1 MSAVRALAP
10 LLFLVACTGTASV
23 TIPETTE
30 DVSPNE
36 PAPTEDGIPTGS
48 ATAAMPTDAGAD
60 GGATPDAAPICAA
73 EVEPNDSSAT
83 ANAFTTCFSGV
94 LSARGDR
101 DFWVVVAPAG
111 ATSMQI
117 AHVENAPIAYRVTES
132 SPFGPY
138 FPTSFTDEDPVID
151 VTPGLSYVFRLSATG
166 PNDDEVAVRG
176 YQVTATFE

>member
-1 MSAVRALAP
+1 MAPARALFP
-10 LLFLVACTGTASV
+10 LVFLAACTGTASV
-23 TIPETTE
+23 TIPETTQ

-48 ATAAMPTDAGAD
+48 ATAAMPSDAGIDVAEQ
-60 GGATPDAAPICAA
+60 DAAPICAA
-73 EVEPNDSSAT
+73 EAEPNDSSAT
-83 ANAFTTCFSGV
+83 ANVFTSCFSGV
-94 LSARGDR
+94 LSTTRDR

-111 ATSMQI
+111 ATSMHV

-132 SPFGPY
+132 SPFGSF

-151 VTPGLSYVFRLSATG
+151 VTAGLSYVFRLSATG
-166 PNDDEVAVRG
+166 PNDEEVAVRG